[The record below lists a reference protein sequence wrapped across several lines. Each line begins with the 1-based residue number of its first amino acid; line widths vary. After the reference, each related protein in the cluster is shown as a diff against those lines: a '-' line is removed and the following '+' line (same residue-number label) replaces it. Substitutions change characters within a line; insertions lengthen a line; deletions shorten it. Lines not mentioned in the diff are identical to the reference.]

1 MTLNPWH
8 TKKMM
13 RLVLPQAT
21 TTSMTESLLLAEI
34 GAVLIFLG
42 VIAYFSK
49 KISISTVPFF
59 LIAGLAFGN
68 GGVADL
74 NLSTSF
80 LNTGAQIGA
89 VLLLLLLGL
98 EYSAKELTDTLR
110 IHWSA
115 GIIDF
120 LANAI
125 PGALIGLL
133 LGWGWVGAIVLSGL
147 TYVSSSGIAAELISE
162 SGWNKSE
169 IAKRT
174 ISILALEDMALAIY
188 LPIISSVVV
197 GVSLAAGLISISV
210 AFVIIGLVIL
220 VSLRREG
227 IISGVL
233 SNQSPISLLLTV
245 FGSAL
250 VAAGVANLIGFSG
263 AVAAFLVGLLLTG
276 EVAEAARERLSS
288 LRDFFAALFFLFFGL
303 AIDPAT
309 IVPVI
314 PIALLL
320 AFVGLFGKLAVGYV
334 IGKDMQNKD
343 KWKRIGAYLI
353 PRGEFSIV
361 IAALAAS
368 TSFGEELKSIT
379 ITYVIITTLIASLI
393 LRFYRSS
400 FELTK

>member
-21 TTSMTESLLLAEI
+21 TASTTESLLLAEI

-42 VIAYFSK
+42 IIAYFSK
-49 KISISTVPFF
+49 KLSISTVPFF
-59 LIAGLAFGN
+59 LLAGLAFGN
-68 GGVADL
+68 GGVANLD
-74 NLSTSF
+74 LSTSF

-98 EYSAKELTDTLR
+98 EYSAKELTDTLK

-115 GIIDF
+115 GITDF

-188 LPIISSVVV
+188 LPIISSVVI

-220 VSLRREG
+220 VSLRRDG
-227 IISGVL
+227 VVSGVL

-309 IVPVI
+309 IVSAI

-320 AFVGLFGKLAVGYV
+320 AFVGLFGKLVVGYV

-368 TSFGEELKSIT
+368 TSFGDELKSIT
-379 ITYVIITTLIASLI
+379 IAYVIITTLIASLI

>member
-1 MTLNPWH
+1 MKNLAFPY
-8 TKKMM
+8 
-13 RLVLPQAT
+13 AT
-21 TTSMTESLLLAEI
+21 TTTTTDSLLLAEI
-34 GAVLIFLG
+34 GVVLIFLG
-42 VIAYFSK
+42 VIAYFAK

-59 LIAGLAFGN
+59 LIAGLAFGT
-68 GGVADL
+68 GGIADL
-74 NLSTSF
+74 ELSTSF

-115 GIIDF
+115 GLVDF
-120 LANAI
+120 AANAL
-125 PGALIGLL
+125 PGAIIGLL
-133 LGWGWVGAIVLSGL
+133 LGWGWVGAVVLSGL

-162 SGWNKSE
+162 SGWNRSE
-169 IAKRT
+169 MAKRT

-188 LPIISSVVV
+188 LPIISSVVI
-197 GVSLAAGLISISV
+197 GVSIVTGLISISI
-210 AFVIIGLVIL
+210 AFIIIGLVIL

-227 IISGVL
+227 IFVGVL
-233 SNQSPISLLLTV
+233 SNQSSISLLLTV
-245 FGSAL
+245 FGAAL
-250 VAAGVANLIGFSG
+250 VAAGVANLVGFSG

-303 AIDPAT
+303 AIDPVT
-309 IVPVI
+309 IISVI
-314 PIALLL
+314 PIALVL
-320 AFVGLFGKLAVGYV
+320 AVVGIIGKLAVGYV
-334 IGKDMQNKD
+334 IGKDMQSRD
-343 KWKRIGAYLI
+343 TWKRIGAYLI

-361 IAALAAS
+361 IAALAVS

-379 ITYVIITTLIASLI
+379 IAYVIITTLIASLI
-393 LRFYRSS
+393 LRYFRSS

>member
-1 MTLNPWH
+1 MKNLAFPY
-8 TKKMM
+8 
-13 RLVLPQAT
+13 AT
-21 TTSMTESLLLAEI
+21 TTTTTDSLLLAEI
-34 GAVLIFLG
+34 GVVLIFLG
-42 VIAYFSK
+42 VIAYFAK

-59 LIAGLAFGN
+59 LIAGLAFGT
-68 GGVADL
+68 GGIADL
-74 NLSTSF
+74 ELSTSF

-115 GIIDF
+115 GLVDF
-120 LANAI
+120 AANAL
-125 PGALIGLL
+125 PGAIIGLL
-133 LGWGWVGAIVLSGL
+133 LGWGWVGAVVLSGL

-169 IAKRT
+169 MAKRT

-188 LPIISSVVV
+188 LPIISSVVI
-197 GVSLAAGLISISV
+197 GVSIVTGLISISI
-210 AFVIIGLVIL
+210 AFIIIGLVIL

-227 IISGVL
+227 IFVGVL
-233 SNQSPISLLLTV
+233 SNQSSISLLLTV
-245 FGSAL
+245 FGAAL
-250 VAAGVANLIGFSG
+250 VAAGVANLVGFSG

-303 AIDPAT
+303 AIDPVT
-309 IVPVI
+309 IISVI
-314 PIALLL
+314 PIALVL
-320 AFVGLFGKLAVGYV
+320 AVVGIIGKLAVGYV
-334 IGKDMQNKD
+334 IGKDMQSRD
-343 KWKRIGAYLI
+343 TWKRIGAYLI

-361 IAALAAS
+361 IAALAVS

-379 ITYVIITTLIASLI
+379 IAYVIITTLIASLI
-393 LRFYRSS
+393 LRYFRSS

>member
-1 MTLNPWH
+1 MKNLAFPY
-8 TKKMM
+8 
-13 RLVLPQAT
+13 AT
-21 TTSMTESLLLAEI
+21 TTTSTDSLLLAEI
-34 GAVLIFLG
+34 GVVLIFLG
-42 VIAYFSK
+42 VIAYFAK

-59 LIAGLAFGN
+59 LIAGLAFGT
-68 GGVADL
+68 GGIADL
-74 NLSTSF
+74 ELSTSF

-115 GIIDF
+115 GLVDF
-120 LANAI
+120 AANAL
-125 PGALIGLL
+125 PGAIIGLL
-133 LGWGWVGAIVLSGL
+133 LGWGWVGAVVLSGL

-162 SGWNKSE
+162 SGWNRSE
-169 IAKRT
+169 MAKRT

-188 LPIISSVVV
+188 LPIISSVVI
-197 GVSLAAGLISISV
+197 GVSIVTGLISISI
-210 AFVIIGLVIL
+210 AFIIIGLVIL

-227 IISGVL
+227 IFVGVL
-233 SNQSPISLLLTV
+233 SNQSSISLLLTV
-245 FGSAL
+245 FGAAL
-250 VAAGVANLIGFSG
+250 VAAGVANLVGFSG

-303 AIDPAT
+303 AIDPVT
-309 IVPVI
+309 IISVI
-314 PIALLL
+314 PIALVL
-320 AFVGLFGKLAVGYV
+320 AVVGIIGKLAVGYV
-334 IGKDMQNKD
+334 IGKDMQSRD
-343 KWKRIGAYLI
+343 TWKRIGAYLI

-361 IAALAAS
+361 IAALAVS

-379 ITYVIITTLIASLI
+379 IAYVIITTLIASLI
-393 LRFYRSS
+393 LRYFRSS

>member
-1 MTLNPWH
+1 MYLI
-8 TKKMM
+8 
-13 RLVLPQAT
+13 LPQAIDSST
-21 TTSMTESLLLAEI
+21 TESLLLAEI

-42 VIAYFSK
+42 IIAYFSK
-49 KISISTVPFF
+49 KLSISTVPFF
-59 LIAGLAFGN
+59 LLAGLAFGN
-68 GGVADL
+68 GGVANLD
-74 NLSTSF
+74 LSTSF

-98 EYSAKELTDTLR
+98 EYSAKELTDTLK

-115 GIIDF
+115 GITDF

-188 LPIISSVVV
+188 LPIISSVVI

-220 VSLRREG
+220 VSLRRDG
-227 IISGVL
+227 VVSGVL

-309 IVPVI
+309 IVSAI
-314 PIALLL
+314 PIALIL
-320 AFVGLFGKLAVGYV
+320 AFVGLFGKLVVGYV

-379 ITYVIITTLIASLI
+379 IAYVIITTLIASLI

>member
-1 MTLNPWH
+1 
-8 TKKMM
+8 MM
-13 RLVLPQAT
+13 YLTLPQAT
-21 TTSMTESLLLAEI
+21 TTSTTESLLLAEI

-110 IHWSA
+110 VHWSA

-125 PGALIGLL
+125 PGAVIALL

-188 LPIISSVVV
+188 LPIISSVVI
-197 GVSLAAGLISISV
+197 GVSLATGLISISV

-227 IISGVL
+227 IVSGVL

-250 VAAGVANLIGFSG
+250 VAAGVAGLIGFSG

-288 LRDFFAALFFLFFGL
+288 LRDFFAALFFLFLGL

-309 IVPVI
+309 IVSVI

-320 AFVGLFGKLAVGYV
+320 AVVGLFGKLAVGYV

-343 KWKRIGAYLI
+343 KWKRIGAYLV

-393 LRFYRSS
+393 LRFYRST
-400 FELTK
+400 FELSK

>member
-1 MTLNPWH
+1 
-8 TKKMM
+8 MM
-13 RLVLPQAT
+13 YLTLPQAT
-21 TTSMTESLLLAEI
+21 TTSTTESLLLAEI

-42 VIAYFSK
+42 IIAYFSK
-49 KISISTVPFF
+49 KLSISTVPFF
-59 LIAGLAFGN
+59 LLAGLAFGN
-68 GGVADL
+68 GGVANLD
-74 NLSTSF
+74 LSTSF

-98 EYSAKELTDTLR
+98 EYSAKELTDTLK

-115 GIIDF
+115 GITDF

-188 LPIISSVVV
+188 LPIISSVVI

-220 VSLRREG
+220 VSLRRDG
-227 IISGVL
+227 VVSGVL

-309 IVPVI
+309 IVSAI
-314 PIALLL
+314 PIALIL
-320 AFVGLFGKLAVGYV
+320 AFVGLFGKLVVGYV

-379 ITYVIITTLIASLI
+379 IAYVIITTLIASLI

>member
-1 MTLNPWH
+1 
-8 TKKMM
+8 MM
-13 RLVLPQAT
+13 YLTLPQAT
-21 TTSMTESLLLAEI
+21 TTSTTESLLLAEI

-42 VIAYFSK
+42 IIAYFSK
-49 KISISTVPFF
+49 KLSISTVPFF
-59 LIAGLAFGN
+59 LLAGLAFGN
-68 GGVADL
+68 GGVANLD
-74 NLSTSF
+74 LSTSF

-98 EYSAKELTDTLR
+98 EYSAKELTDTLK

-115 GIIDF
+115 GITDF

-188 LPIISSVVV
+188 LPIISSVVI

-220 VSLRREG
+220 VSLRRDG
-227 IISGVL
+227 VVSGVL

-250 VAAGVANLIGFSG
+250 VAAGVADLIGFSG

-303 AIDPAT
+303 VIDPAT
-309 IVPVI
+309 IVSAI

-320 AFVGLFGKLAVGYV
+320 AFVGLFGKLVVGYV

-393 LRFYRSS
+393 IRFYRSS

>member
-1 MTLNPWH
+1 MKNLAFPY
-8 TKKMM
+8 
-13 RLVLPQAT
+13 AT
-21 TTSMTESLLLAEI
+21 TTTTTDSLLLAEI
-34 GAVLIFLG
+34 GVVLIFLG
-42 VIAYFSK
+42 VIAYFAK

-59 LIAGLAFGN
+59 LIAGLAFGT
-68 GGVADL
+68 GGIADL
-74 NLSTSF
+74 ELSTSF

-89 VLLLLLLGL
+89 ILLLLLLGL

-115 GIIDF
+115 GLVDF
-120 LANAI
+120 AANAL
-125 PGALIGLL
+125 PGAIIGLL
-133 LGWGWVGAIVLSGL
+133 LGWGWVGAVVLSGL

-169 IAKRT
+169 MAKRT

-188 LPIISSVVV
+188 LPIISSVVI
-197 GVSLAAGLISISV
+197 GVSIVTGLISISI
-210 AFVIIGLVIL
+210 AFIIIGLVIL

-227 IISGVL
+227 IFVGVL
-233 SNQSPISLLLTV
+233 SNQSSISLLLTV
-245 FGSAL
+245 FGAAL
-250 VAAGVANLIGFSG
+250 VGAGVANLVGFSG

-303 AIDPAT
+303 AIDPVT
-309 IVPVI
+309 IISVI
-314 PIALLL
+314 PIALVL
-320 AFVGLFGKLAVGYV
+320 AVVGIIGKLAVGYV
-334 IGKDMQNKD
+334 IGKDMQSRD
-343 KWKRIGAYLI
+343 TWKRIGAYLI

-361 IAALAAS
+361 IAALAVS

-379 ITYVIITTLIASLI
+379 IAYVIITTLIASLI
-393 LRFYRSS
+393 LRYFRSS

>member
-1 MTLNPWH
+1 MKNLAFPY
-8 TKKMM
+8 
-13 RLVLPQAT
+13 AT
-21 TTSMTESLLLAEI
+21 TTATTDSLLLAEI
-34 GAVLIFLG
+34 GVVLIFLG
-42 VIAYFSK
+42 VIAYFAK

-59 LIAGLAFGN
+59 LIAGLAFGT
-68 GGVADL
+68 GGIADL
-74 NLSTSF
+74 ELSTSF

-110 IHWSA
+110 IHWSS
-115 GIIDF
+115 GLVDF
-120 LANAI
+120 AANAI
-125 PGALIGLL
+125 PGAIIGLL
-133 LGWGWVGAIVLSGL
+133 LGWGWVGAVVLSGL

-169 IAKRT
+169 MAKRT

-188 LPIISSVVV
+188 LPIISSVVI
-197 GVSLAAGLISISV
+197 GVSIVTGLISISI
-210 AFVIIGLVIL
+210 AFIIIGLVIL

-227 IISGVL
+227 IFVGVL
-233 SNQSPISLLLTV
+233 SNQSSISLLLTV
-245 FGSAL
+245 FGAAL
-250 VAAGVANLIGFSG
+250 VAAGVANLVGFSG

-303 AIDPAT
+303 AIDPVT
-309 IVPVI
+309 IISVI
-314 PIALLL
+314 PIALVL
-320 AFVGLFGKLAVGYV
+320 AVVGIIGKLAVGYV
-334 IGKDMQNKD
+334 IGKDMQSRD
-343 KWKRIGAYLI
+343 TWKRIGAYLI

-361 IAALAAS
+361 IAALAVS

-379 ITYVIITTLIASLI
+379 IAYVIITTLIASLI
-393 LRFYRSS
+393 LRYFRSS

>member
-1 MTLNPWH
+1 MKNLAFPY
-8 TKKMM
+8 
-13 RLVLPQAT
+13 AT
-21 TTSMTESLLLAEI
+21 TTATTDSLLLAEI
-34 GAVLIFLG
+34 GVVLIFLG
-42 VIAYFSK
+42 VIAYFAK

-59 LIAGLAFGN
+59 LIAGLAFGT
-68 GGVADL
+68 GGIADL
-74 NLSTSF
+74 ELSTSF

-115 GIIDF
+115 GLVDF
-120 LANAI
+120 AANAL
-125 PGALIGLL
+125 PGAIIGLL
-133 LGWGWVGAIVLSGL
+133 LGWGWVGAVVLSGL

-162 SGWNKSE
+162 SGWNRSE
-169 IAKRT
+169 MAKRT

-188 LPIISSVVV
+188 LPIISSVVI
-197 GVSLAAGLISISV
+197 GVSIVTGLISISI
-210 AFVIIGLVIL
+210 AFIIIGLVIL

-227 IISGVL
+227 IFVGVL
-233 SNQSPISLLLTV
+233 SNQSSISLLLTV
-245 FGSAL
+245 FGAAL
-250 VAAGVANLIGFSG
+250 VAAGVANLVGFSG

-303 AIDPAT
+303 AIDPVT
-309 IVPVI
+309 IISVI
-314 PIALLL
+314 PIALVL
-320 AFVGLFGKLAVGYV
+320 AVVGIIGKLAVGYV
-334 IGKDMQNKD
+334 IGKDMQSRD
-343 KWKRIGAYLI
+343 TWKRIGAYLI

-361 IAALAAS
+361 IAALAVS

-379 ITYVIITTLIASLI
+379 IAYVIITTLIASLI
-393 LRFYRSS
+393 LRYFRSS

>member
-1 MTLNPWH
+1 MKNLAFPY
-8 TKKMM
+8 
-13 RLVLPQAT
+13 AT
-21 TTSMTESLLLAEI
+21 TTATTDSLLLAEI
-34 GAVLIFLG
+34 GVVLIFLG
-42 VIAYFSK
+42 VIAYFAK

-59 LIAGLAFGN
+59 LIAGLAFGT

-74 NLSTSF
+74 ELSTSF

-115 GIIDF
+115 GLVDF
-120 LANAI
+120 AANAL
-125 PGALIGLL
+125 PGAIIGLL
-133 LGWGWVGAIVLSGL
+133 LGWGWVGAVVLSGL

-162 SGWNKSE
+162 SGWNRSE
-169 IAKRT
+169 MAKRT

-188 LPIISSVVV
+188 LPIISSVVI
-197 GVSLAAGLISISV
+197 GVSIVTGLISISI
-210 AFVIIGLVIL
+210 AFIIIGLVIL

-227 IISGVL
+227 IFVGVL
-233 SNQSPISLLLTV
+233 SNQSSISLLLTV
-245 FGSAL
+245 FGAAL
-250 VAAGVANLIGFSG
+250 VAAGVANLVGFSG

-303 AIDPAT
+303 AIDPVT
-309 IVPVI
+309 IISVI
-314 PIALLL
+314 PIALVL
-320 AFVGLFGKLAVGYV
+320 AVVGIIGKLAVGYV
-334 IGKDMQNKD
+334 IGKDMQSRD
-343 KWKRIGAYLI
+343 TWKRIGAYLI

-361 IAALAAS
+361 IAALAVS

-379 ITYVIITTLIASLI
+379 IAYVIITTLIASLI
-393 LRFYRSS
+393 LRYFRSS

>member
-1 MTLNPWH
+1 
-8 TKKMM
+8 MM
-13 RLVLPQAT
+13 YLTLPQAT
-21 TTSMTESLLLAEI
+21 TTSTTESLLLAEI

-110 IHWSA
+110 VHWSA

-125 PGALIGLL
+125 PGAVIALL

-188 LPIISSVVV
+188 LPIISSVVI
-197 GVSLAAGLISISV
+197 GVSLATGLISISV

-227 IISGVL
+227 IVSGVL

-250 VAAGVANLIGFSG
+250 VAAGVAGLIGFSG
-263 AVAAFLVGLLLTG
+263 AVAAFLAGLLLTG

-309 IVPVI
+309 IVSVI

-320 AFVGLFGKLAVGYV
+320 AVVGLFGKLAVGYV

-343 KWKRIGAYLI
+343 KWKRIGAYLV

-393 LRFYRSS
+393 LRFYRST
-400 FELTK
+400 FELSK

>member
-1 MTLNPWH
+1 MYLI
-8 TKKMM
+8 
-13 RLVLPQAT
+13 LPQAIDSST
-21 TTSMTESLLLAEI
+21 TESLLLAEI

-42 VIAYFSK
+42 IIAYFSK
-49 KISISTVPFF
+49 KLSISTVPFF
-59 LIAGLAFGN
+59 LLAGLAFGN
-68 GGVADL
+68 GGVANLD
-74 NLSTSF
+74 LSTSF

-98 EYSAKELTDTLR
+98 EYSAKELTDTLK

-115 GIIDF
+115 GITDF

-188 LPIISSVVV
+188 LPIISSVVI

-220 VSLRREG
+220 VSLRRDG
-227 IISGVL
+227 VVSGVL

-309 IVPVI
+309 IVSAI
-314 PIALLL
+314 PIALIL
-320 AFVGLFGKLAVGYV
+320 AFVGLFGKLVVGYV

-379 ITYVIITTLIASLI
+379 IAYVIITTLIASLI
-393 LRFYRSS
+393 LRFCRSS

>member
-1 MTLNPWH
+1 MYLI
-8 TKKMM
+8 
-13 RLVLPQAT
+13 LPQAT
-21 TTSMTESLLLAEI
+21 TASTTESLLLAEI

-42 VIAYFSK
+42 IIAYFSK
-49 KISISTVPFF
+49 KLSISTVPFF
-59 LIAGLAFGN
+59 LLAGLAFGN
-68 GGVADL
+68 GGVANLD
-74 NLSTSF
+74 LSTSF

-188 LPIISSVVV
+188 LPIISSVVI
-197 GVSLAAGLISISV
+197 GLSLAAGLISISV

-220 VSLRREG
+220 VSLRRDG
-227 IISGVL
+227 VVSGVL

-309 IVPVI
+309 IASAI

-320 AFVGLFGKLAVGYV
+320 AFVGLFGKLVVGYV

-379 ITYVIITTLIASLI
+379 IAYVIITTLIASLI

>member
-1 MTLNPWH
+1 MYLI
-8 TKKMM
+8 
-13 RLVLPQAT
+13 LPQAT
-21 TTSMTESLLLAEI
+21 TASTTESLLLAEI

-42 VIAYFSK
+42 IIAYFSK
-49 KISISTVPFF
+49 KLSISTVPFF
-59 LIAGLAFGN
+59 LLAGLAFGN
-68 GGVADL
+68 GGVANLD
-74 NLSTSF
+74 LSTSF

-188 LPIISSVVV
+188 LPIISSVVI

-227 IISGVL
+227 IVSGVL

-309 IVPVI
+309 IASAI

-320 AFVGLFGKLAVGYV
+320 AFVGLFGKLVVGYV

-379 ITYVIITTLIASLI
+379 IAYVIITTLIASLI

>member
-1 MTLNPWH
+1 MNQLI
-8 TKKMM
+8 
-13 RLVLPQAT
+13 LPTAT
-21 TTSMTESLLLAEI
+21 TASTTDSLLLVEI
-34 GAVLIFLG
+34 GAVLVLLG
-42 VIAYFSK
+42 MIAYFAK

-74 NLSTSF
+74 NLSSSF

-110 IHWSA
+110 VHWTA

-120 LANAI
+120 FANAI
-125 PGALIGLL
+125 PGALIALL
-133 LGWGWVGAIVLSGL
+133 LGWGWVGAIVLSGI

-174 ISILALEDMALAIY
+174 ISILALEDMLLAIY
-188 LPIISSVVV
+188 LPIISSVVI
-197 GVSLAAGLISISV
+197 GVSLLTGVISVSIALIIIGIVILISLKRDG
-210 AFVIIGLVIL
+210 F
-220 VSLRREG
+220 
-227 IISGVL
+227 ISGVL
-233 SNQSPISLLLTV
+233 SNQSSISLLLTV

-250 VAAGVANLIGFSG
+250 VAAGVANLVGFSG

-276 EVAEAARERLSS
+276 EVASNARERLAP

-303 AIDPAT
+303 AIDPAS
-309 IVPVI
+309 IISVI
-314 PIALLL
+314 PIAFAL
-320 AFVGLFGKLAVGYV
+320 AIVGLVGKLFVGYR
-334 IGKDMQNKD
+334 IGKDLQNKD
-343 KWKRIGAYLI
+343 NWKRIGAYLL

-361 IAALAAS
+361 IAALAV
-368 TSFGEELKSIT
+368 TTGFGQQLGSIT
-379 ITYVIITTLIASLI
+379 IAYVIITTFLASLI
-393 LRFYRSS
+393 LRYYRSS
-400 FELTK
+400 FELSK

>member
-1 MTLNPWH
+1 MKNLAFPY
-8 TKKMM
+8 
-13 RLVLPQAT
+13 AT
-21 TTSMTESLLLAEI
+21 TTTTTDSLLLAEI
-34 GAVLIFLG
+34 GVVLIFLG
-42 VIAYFSK
+42 VIAYFAK

-59 LIAGLAFGN
+59 LIAGLAFGT
-68 GGVADL
+68 GGIADL
-74 NLSTSF
+74 ELSTSF

-115 GIIDF
+115 GLVDF
-120 LANAI
+120 AANAL
-125 PGALIGLL
+125 PGAIIGLL
-133 LGWGWVGAIVLSGL
+133 LGWGWVGAVVLSGL

-169 IAKRT
+169 MAKRT
-174 ISILALEDMALAIY
+174 ISILALEDLALAIY
-188 LPIISSVVV
+188 LPIISSVVI
-197 GVSLAAGLISISV
+197 GVSIVTGLISISI
-210 AFVIIGLVIL
+210 AFIIIGLVIL

-227 IISGVL
+227 IFVGVL
-233 SNQSPISLLLTV
+233 SNQSSISLLLTV
-245 FGSAL
+245 FGAAL
-250 VAAGVANLIGFSG
+250 VAAGVANLVGFSG

-303 AIDPAT
+303 AIDPVT
-309 IVPVI
+309 IISVI
-314 PIALLL
+314 PIALVL
-320 AFVGLFGKLAVGYV
+320 AVVGIIGKLAVGYV
-334 IGKDMQNKD
+334 IGKDMQSRD
-343 KWKRIGAYLI
+343 TWKRIGAYLI

-361 IAALAAS
+361 IAALAVS

-379 ITYVIITTLIASLI
+379 IAYVIITTLIASLI
-393 LRFYRSS
+393 LRYFRSS

>member
-1 MTLNPWH
+1 
-8 TKKMM
+8 MM
-13 RLVLPQAT
+13 YLTLPQAT
-21 TTSMTESLLLAEI
+21 TTSTTESLLLAEI

-74 NLSTSF
+74 NLSASF
-80 LNTGAQIGA
+80 LNIGAQIGA

-125 PGALIGLL
+125 PGAVIALL

-188 LPIISSVVV
+188 LPIISSVVI

-227 IISGVL
+227 IVSGVL

-250 VAAGVANLIGFSG
+250 VAAGVAGLIGFSG

-309 IVPVI
+309 IVSVI

-320 AFVGLFGKLAVGYV
+320 AVVGLFGKLAVGYV

-393 LRFYRSS
+393 LRFYRST
-400 FELTK
+400 FELSK

>member
-1 MTLNPWH
+1 MKNLAFPY
-8 TKKMM
+8 
-13 RLVLPQAT
+13 AT
-21 TTSMTESLLLAEI
+21 TTTSTDSLLLAEI
-34 GAVLIFLG
+34 GVVLIFLG
-42 VIAYFSK
+42 VIAYFAK

-59 LIAGLAFGN
+59 LIAGLAFGT
-68 GGVADL
+68 GGIADL
-74 NLSTSF
+74 ELSTSF

-110 IHWSA
+110 IHWSS
-115 GIIDF
+115 GLVDF
-120 LANAI
+120 AANAI
-125 PGALIGLL
+125 PGAIIGLL
-133 LGWGWVGAIVLSGL
+133 LGWGWVGAVVLSGL

-169 IAKRT
+169 MAKRT

-188 LPIISSVVV
+188 LPIISSVVI
-197 GVSLAAGLISISV
+197 GVSIVTGLISISI
-210 AFVIIGLVIL
+210 AFIIIGLVIL

-227 IISGVL
+227 IFVGVL
-233 SNQSPISLLLTV
+233 SNQSSISLLLTV
-245 FGSAL
+245 FGAAL
-250 VAAGVANLIGFSG
+250 VAAGVANLVGFSG

-303 AIDPAT
+303 AIDPVT
-309 IVPVI
+309 IISVI
-314 PIALLL
+314 PIALVL
-320 AFVGLFGKLAVGYV
+320 AVVGIIGKLAVGYV
-334 IGKDMQNKD
+334 IGKDMQSRD
-343 KWKRIGAYLI
+343 TWKRIGAYLI

-361 IAALAAS
+361 IAALAVS

-379 ITYVIITTLIASLI
+379 IAYVIITTLIASLI
-393 LRFYRSS
+393 LRYFRSS

>member
-1 MTLNPWH
+1 
-8 TKKMM
+8 MM
-13 RLVLPQAT
+13 YLTLPQAT
-21 TTSMTESLLLAEI
+21 TTSTTESLLLAEI

-42 VIAYFSK
+42 IIAYFSK
-49 KISISTVPFF
+49 KLSISTVPFF
-59 LIAGLAFGN
+59 LLAGLAFGN
-68 GGVADL
+68 GGVANLD
-74 NLSTSF
+74 LSTSF

-98 EYSAKELTDTLR
+98 EYSAKELTDTLK

-115 GIIDF
+115 GITDF

-188 LPIISSVVV
+188 LPIISSVVI

-220 VSLRREG
+220 VSLRRDG
-227 IISGVL
+227 VVSGVL

-250 VAAGVANLIGFSG
+250 VAAGVADLIGFSG

-309 IVPVI
+309 IVSAI

-320 AFVGLFGKLAVGYV
+320 AFVGLFGKLVVGYV

-379 ITYVIITTLIASLI
+379 IAYVIITTLIASLI

>member
-1 MTLNPWH
+1 MKNLAFPY
-8 TKKMM
+8 
-13 RLVLPQAT
+13 AT
-21 TTSMTESLLLAEI
+21 TTTTTDSLLLAEI
-34 GAVLIFLG
+34 GVVLIFLG
-42 VIAYFSK
+42 VIAYFAK

-59 LIAGLAFGN
+59 LIAGLAFGT
-68 GGVADL
+68 GGIADL
-74 NLSTSF
+74 ELSTSF

-115 GIIDF
+115 GLVDF
-120 LANAI
+120 AANAI
-125 PGALIGLL
+125 PGAIIGLL
-133 LGWGWVGAIVLSGL
+133 LGWGWVGAVVLSGL

-162 SGWNKSE
+162 SGWNRSE
-169 IAKRT
+169 MAKRT

-188 LPIISSVVV
+188 LPIISSVVI
-197 GVSLAAGLISISV
+197 GVSIVTGLISISI
-210 AFVIIGLVIL
+210 AFIIIGLVIL

-227 IISGVL
+227 IFVGVL
-233 SNQSPISLLLTV
+233 SNQSSISLLLTV
-245 FGSAL
+245 FGAAL
-250 VAAGVANLIGFSG
+250 VAAGVANLVGFSG

-303 AIDPAT
+303 AIDPVT
-309 IVPVI
+309 IISVI
-314 PIALLL
+314 PIALVL
-320 AFVGLFGKLAVGYV
+320 AVVGIIGKLAVGYV
-334 IGKDMQNKD
+334 IGKDMQSRD
-343 KWKRIGAYLI
+343 TWKRIGAYLI

-361 IAALAAS
+361 IAALAVS

-379 ITYVIITTLIASLI
+379 IAYVIITTLIASLI
-393 LRFYRSS
+393 LRYFRSS

>member
-21 TTSMTESLLLAEI
+21 TASTTESLLLAEI

-42 VIAYFSK
+42 IIAYFSK
-49 KISISTVPFF
+49 KLSISTVPFF
-59 LIAGLAFGN
+59 LLAGLAFGN
-68 GGVADL
+68 GGVANLD
-74 NLSTSF
+74 LSTSF

-98 EYSAKELTDTLR
+98 EYSAKELTDTLK

-115 GIIDF
+115 GITDF

-188 LPIISSVVV
+188 LPIISSVVI

-220 VSLRREG
+220 VSLRRDG
-227 IISGVL
+227 VVSGVL

-309 IVPVI
+309 IVSAI

-320 AFVGLFGKLAVGYV
+320 AFVGLFGKLVVGYV

>member
-1 MTLNPWH
+1 MKNLAFPY
-8 TKKMM
+8 
-13 RLVLPQAT
+13 AT
-21 TTSMTESLLLAEI
+21 TTTTTDSLLLAEI
-34 GAVLIFLG
+34 GVVLIFLG
-42 VIAYFSK
+42 VIAYFAK

-59 LIAGLAFGN
+59 LIAGLAFGT
-68 GGVADL
+68 GGIADL
-74 NLSTSF
+74 ELSTSF

-115 GIIDF
+115 GLVDF
-120 LANAI
+120 AANAL
-125 PGALIGLL
+125 PGAIIGLL
-133 LGWGWVGAIVLSGL
+133 LGWGWVGAVVLSGL

-162 SGWNKSE
+162 SGWNRSE
-169 IAKRT
+169 MAKRT

-188 LPIISSVVV
+188 LPIISSVVI
-197 GVSLAAGLISISV
+197 GVSIVTGLISISI
-210 AFVIIGLVIL
+210 AFIIIGLVIL

-227 IISGVL
+227 IFVGVL
-233 SNQSPISLLLTV
+233 SNQSSISLLLTV
-245 FGSAL
+245 FGAAL
-250 VAAGVANLIGFSG
+250 VAAGVANLVGFSG

-303 AIDPAT
+303 AIDPVT
-309 IVPVI
+309 IISVI
-314 PIALLL
+314 PIALVL
-320 AFVGLFGKLAVGYV
+320 AVVGIIGKLAVGYV
-334 IGKDMQNKD
+334 IGKDMQIRD
-343 KWKRIGAYLI
+343 TWKRIGAYLI

-361 IAALAAS
+361 IAALAVS

-379 ITYVIITTLIASLI
+379 IAYVIITTLIASLI
-393 LRFYRSS
+393 LRYFRSS

>member
-21 TTSMTESLLLAEI
+21 TASTTESLLLAEI

-42 VIAYFSK
+42 IIAYFSK
-49 KISISTVPFF
+49 KLSISTVPFF
-59 LIAGLAFGN
+59 LLAGLAFGN
-68 GGVADL
+68 GGVANLD
-74 NLSTSF
+74 LSTSF

-98 EYSAKELTDTLR
+98 EYSAKELTDTLK

-115 GIIDF
+115 GITDF

-188 LPIISSVVV
+188 LPIISSVVI

-220 VSLRREG
+220 VSLRRDG
-227 IISGVL
+227 VVSGVL

-303 AIDPAT
+303 TIDPAT
-309 IVPVI
+309 IVSAI

-320 AFVGLFGKLAVGYV
+320 AFVGLFGKLVVGYV

-368 TSFGEELKSIT
+368 TSFGDELKSIT
-379 ITYVIITTLIASLI
+379 IAYVIITTLIASLI

>member
-1 MTLNPWH
+1 
-8 TKKMM
+8 MM
-13 RLVLPQAT
+13 YLTLPQAT
-21 TTSMTESLLLAEI
+21 TTSTTESLLLAEI

-42 VIAYFSK
+42 IIAYFSK
-49 KISISTVPFF
+49 KLSISTVPFF
-59 LIAGLAFGN
+59 LLAGLAFGN
-68 GGVADL
+68 GGVANLD
-74 NLSTSF
+74 LSTSF

-98 EYSAKELTDTLR
+98 EYSAKELTDTLK

-115 GIIDF
+115 GITDF

-188 LPIISSVVV
+188 LPIISSVVI

-220 VSLRREG
+220 VSLRRDG
-227 IISGVL
+227 VVSGVL

-250 VAAGVANLIGFSG
+250 VAAGVADLIGFSG

-303 AIDPAT
+303 VIDPAT
-309 IVPVI
+309 IVSAI

-320 AFVGLFGKLAVGYV
+320 AFVGLFGKLVVGYV

-379 ITYVIITTLIASLI
+379 IAYVIITTLIASLI